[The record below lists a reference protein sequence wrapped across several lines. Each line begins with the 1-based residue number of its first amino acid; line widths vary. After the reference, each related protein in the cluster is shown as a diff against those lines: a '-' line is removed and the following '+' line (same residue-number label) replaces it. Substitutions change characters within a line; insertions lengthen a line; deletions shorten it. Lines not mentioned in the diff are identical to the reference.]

1 MEKSTI
7 MNMVADVLAGMEDAG
22 IMKTHIDVDEKMV
35 LIGPDAVLDSIA
47 FVTLFTDLEDRLS
60 EVAGEDVYLL
70 IDEVHAFNPEDT
82 FLTLGVLVAYVEH
95 MMKEL
100 GK

>member
-1 MEKSTI
+1 MDRAAI
-7 MNMVADVLAGMEDAG
+7 MDMINDVFAGMEEG
-22 IMKTHIDVDEKMV
+22 GVLTEHINVDEDMV

-60 EVAGEDVYLL
+60 DIVGEDVYLL

-82 FLTLGVLVAYVEH
+82 FLTLGVLVNYVDKLLKD
-95 MMKEL
+95 M

>member
-1 MEKSTI
+1 MKREEIIK
-7 MNMVADVLAGMEDAG
+7 MVKEVFAGMEESG
-22 IMKTHIDVDEKMV
+22 VLSEHIDLDESMV
-35 LIGPDAVLDSIA
+35 LIGPDAILDSIA

-82 FLTLGVLVAYVEH
+82 FLTLHVLVDYVDK
-95 MMKEL
+95 MLKDL
-100 GK
+100 NK